1 MLWSIDS
8 CQNRVSAD
16 QYHLTVSRAQV
27 STHRGRVFFEVIRWQ
42 ITSFKWSQAQVYFF
56 QWFILNLL
64 CLCHYGPALL
74 RFWFQTD
81 LGRENSA
88 SYLKIQAG
96 KTFLTMVT
104 FYIQF
109 LCSDWS
115 KFERWVHAA
124 SWNLFTST
132 AEADRVLFQLVMFLT
147 VFFHW
152 MYKYIW
158 RTEPSVIHGWFV
170 YWVFGWE
177 MRRLSK
183 SEIQFR
189 MASFSFFYLA
199 RSVREFKSLL
209 DSFQELHFD
218 W

>member
-1 MLWSIDS
+1 MINWQLSKQGFRWP
-8 CQNRVSAD
+8 VSSD
-16 QYHLTVSRAQV
+16 RIPGSVVEVEYFLKL
-27 STHRGRVFFEVIRWQ
+27 STDKLLV
-42 ITSFKWSQAQVYFF
+42 FKWSQAQVYFF
-56 QWFILNLL
+56 KKSISNML
-64 CLCHYGPALL
+64 CLCHYDPVLS

-104 FYIQF
+104 FYVQF

-158 RTEPSVIHGWFV
+158 RREPSVIHGWFV